1 MRSASFMNPENADP
15 RLRAV
20 LDTNIYIAG
29 FGHPFGS
36 TAELWTAA
44 LTGRYCLL
52 ISPPM
57 IRELAKVLRTGLRW
71 PEDRIQRRIRVV
83 AQVARIISP
92 RTTLQV
98 VTVDPDDDRI
108 LECATEG
115 NADLIVS
122 NDHHLSSGSIP
133 PCINELAFSAKR

>member
-1 MRSASFMNPENADP
+1 
-15 RLRAV
+15 
-20 LDTNIYIAG
+20 
-29 FGHPFGS
+29 
-36 TAELWTAA
+36 
-44 LTGRYCLL
+44 
-52 ISPPM
+52 M

>member
-1 MRSASFMNPENADP
+1 MNPENADP

-20 LDTNIYIAG
+20 LDTNIYIAA

-71 PEDRIQRRIRVV
+71 PEDRIQRRIRG
-83 AQVARIISP
+83 
-92 RTTLQV
+92 RTRTGTLATAAGYV
-98 VTVDPDDDRI
+98 PMVDSLRR
-108 LECATEG
+108 T
-115 NADLIVS
+115 S
-122 NDHHLSSGSIP
+122 
-133 PCINELAFSAKR
+133 